1 MKNWIIKL
9 CPEIADWQVEM
20 ITEQAQKAV
29 DAEREACAKLA
40 EQGLIGHTIAQAI
53 RARGNVS
60 NAAPSQPNPSPECQ
74 TEAEKVAFAF
84 GWWKAIETMA
94 MEKKR

>member
-20 ITEQAQKAV
+20 IAEQAQKAV

-60 NAAPSQPNPSPECQ
+60 NAAPSQPNPPPECK
-74 TEAEKVAFAF
+74 TEAEKIAFAF
-84 GWWKAIETMA
+84 GWWKAIEA